1 MLEGGLGG
9 GLGFGEGGLG
19 GGLGFGDGGF
29 GGLGFGDGGLGGGLG
44 FGEGGLGGGLG
55 FGEGGLGDGVVAPA
69 AGATGGPLSARSSM
83 ARGRTGLDVGPE
95 SNALINKALSDCKT
109 VLWNGPMG
117 GATTIIGGGDSV
129 AAVEQAGLA
138 DKMSHISTG
147 GGASLELLEGKVLPG
162 VACLDDE

>member
-1 MLEGGLGG
+1 MNFNFNFWAMVDLRTPSSRSKTTCQSVRAMLEGGLGGGLGFGEGGLGFGEG

-83 ARGRTGLDVGPE
+83 ARGRTV
-95 SNALINKALSDCKT
+95 SLSMATKR
-109 VLWNGPMG
+109 VPAVRE
-117 GATTIIGGGDSV
+117 GACTANVTKLV
-129 AAVEQAGLA
+129 
-138 DKMSHISTG
+138 T
-147 GGASLELLEGKVLPG
+147 
-162 VACLDDE
+162 

>member
-1 MLEGGLGG
+1 MNFNFNFWAMVDLRTPSSRSKTTCQSVRAMLEGGLGG

-83 ARGRTGLDVGPE
+83 ARGRTV
-95 SNALINKALSDCKT
+95 SLSMATKR
-109 VLWNGPMG
+109 VPAVRE
-117 GATTIIGGGDSV
+117 GACTANVTKLV
-129 AAVEQAGLA
+129 
-138 DKMSHISTG
+138 T
-147 GGASLELLEGKVLPG
+147 
-162 VACLDDE
+162 